1 MATVYLDLNAP
12 TNGSGSSSSD
22 PFNSSASAESGAGA
36 GGTIIYVADTVQ
48 NGSDDSNG
56 YFDFDAN
63 VILEAETSRK
73 VTLTGGSQAAY
84 VARYSDPISSSFNPV
99 LARRLVVDGSSK
111 SSATTFENLSATGVS
126 FRQEDM
132 EYISGSAYGI
142 NYSNRDGSIELVS
155 CKISGSPTAAMFVTS
170 TSLSA
175 DGDQTITINGLEL
188 DGTISSGLLSGIK
201 VTKVNNLTNTLALD
215 IKAVDA
221 KLTAT
226 GSGSVAAINVKSV
239 NPTVSN
245 CNITIDGLNS
255 TGTGHIGIVA
265 QGQSTAI
272 ASLPIISN
280 NTVNFKCKAGYGIAL
295 GQSSLDSNVTGGEV
309 SGNYVKG
316 VYSYADT
323 PHAFSVGQG
332 VAGSLTRGNTAQDTY
347 VGYLLSKCTSSTIE
361 GNLAFDCSGVSY
373 YVKGTTDITIQ
384 ENIAVVTNSFAAPA
398 SGRGVLSVAP
408 QGGTNTANATIRR
421 NLVIIESLDN
431 FHSLGYIEDSSQTA
445 SFSNNTYIIPDT
457 IDVDTVKLFSY
468 KNGVGGAANNTIA
481 EWNAQSEV
489 TDDVVVQLP
498 LAEIQK
504 RIESLRPSDAA
515 GSTPRAVT
523 YISAQT
529 AKATS
534 SAFTLQPSQELEIF
548 AAPRLGADEFVTIEV
563 NDASLGWRTM
573 GVVINSDDTS
583 GFIQNNKRVAQ
594 EYRVTKSAT
603 QASTRIE
610 SN

>member
-1 MATVYLDLNAP
+1 MATVYLDLNAS

-36 GGTIIYVADTVQ
+36 GGTIIYVADTTQ
-48 NGSDDSNG
+48 NGDDDSNG

-73 VTLTGGSQAAY
+73 VTLTGGNQAAY

-155 CKISGSPTAAMFVTS
+155 CKISGSPTSAMFATS
-170 TSLSA
+170 PSLSN
-175 DGDQTITINGLEL
+175 DGDQTVTINGLEL
-188 DGTISSGLLSGIK
+188 DGTISSGLLNGVQ

-226 GSGSVAAINVKSV
+226 GSGNIAAINVKTV

-245 CNITIDGLNS
+245 CNLTIDGLNT
-255 TGTGHIGIVA
+255 TGTGHFGILA

-280 NTVNFKCKAGYGIAL
+280 NIIDFKCNSGYGIAL
-295 GQSSLDSNVTGGEV
+295 GQSDVASNITGGQV
-309 SGNYVKG
+309 SGNYIKG
-316 VYSYADT
+316 VYSYTDT

-361 GNLAFDCSGVSY
+361 GNLAFDCFGVSY

-384 ENIAVVTNSFAAPA
+384 ENAAVVTNSFAKTANTL
-398 SGRGVLSVAP
+398 GVLAVAP
-408 QGGTNTANATIRR
+408 QGATNTANATIRR

-431 FHSLGYIEDSSQTA
+431 INSLSYLENSSQTA

-457 IDVDTVKLFSY
+457 IDVDTVKLFNY
-468 KNGVGGAANNTIA
+468 KNGAGGAANNTIA

-504 RIESLRPSDAA
+504 RIESLRPLDAT
-515 GSTPRAVT
+515 GSVPRAVT
-523 YISAQT
+523 YISSRTEA
-529 AKATS
+529 ATS
-534 SAFTLQPSQELEIF
+534 SSFTLQPSQELQVF
-548 AAPRLGADEFVTIEV
+548 AAPDLEENEYVTIEV
-563 NDASLGWRTM
+563 DDAIQGWRSM
-573 GVVINSDDTS
+573 GVVVNQFDSN

-594 EYRVTKSAT
+594 QYRLTKSAT
-603 QASTRIE
+603 RSSTRIE

>member
-1 MATVYLDLNAP
+1 MATVYLNLNAS

-36 GGTIIYVADTVQ
+36 GGTIIYVANTTQ
-48 NGSDDSNG
+48 NGNDDSNG
-56 YFDFDAN
+56 YFDFDAD
-63 VILEAETSRK
+63 VVLEAETSRK

-132 EYISGSAYGI
+132 EYISGSNYGI

-155 CKISGSPTAAMFVTS
+155 CKISGSPTSAMFATS
-170 TSLSA
+170 PSLSN
-175 DGDQTITINGLEL
+175 DGNQTVTVNGLEL
-188 DGTISSGLLSGIK
+188 DGTIASGLLNGIQ

-226 GSGSVAAINVKSV
+226 GSGNVAGINVKTV
-239 NPTVSN
+239 NPTISN
-245 CNITIDGLNS
+245 CNLTIDGLS
-255 TGTGHIGIVA
+255 TTGTGHFGIVV

-280 NTVNFKCKAGYGIAL
+280 NIVDFKCTSGYAIAL
-295 GQSSLDSNVTGGEV
+295 GQSDVDSNITGGEV
-309 SGNYVKG
+309 SGNYIKG
-316 VYSYADT
+316 VYSYTGT

-332 VAGSLTRGNTAQDTY
+332 VAGSLTRGNIAQDTY

-361 GNLAFDCSGVSY
+361 GNLAFDCFGVSY

-384 ENIAVVTNSFAAPA
+384 ENTAVVTNSFTKTANTL
-398 SGRGVLSVAP
+398 GVIAVAP
-408 QGGTNTANATIRR
+408 QGATNTANATIRR

-431 FHSLGYIEDSSQTA
+431 INSLGYLENSSQTA

-457 IDVDTVKLFSY
+457 IDVDTVKLFNY
-468 KNGVGGAANNTIA
+468 KNGAGGAANNTIA
-481 EWNAQSEV
+481 EWNDKAEV

-504 RIESLRPSDAA
+504 RIESLRPLDAT
-515 GSTPRAVT
+515 GSAPRAVT
-523 YISAQT
+523 YISARE
-529 AKATS
+529 AAATS
-534 SAFTLQPSQELEIF
+534 YIFTLQPSQEIQLF
-548 AAPRLGADEFVTIEV
+548 AAPALNANEYVTIEV
-563 NDASLGWRTM
+563 NDAIQGWRTM
-573 GVVINSDDTS
+573 GVVVNQLDSN
-583 GFIQNNKRVAQ
+583 GFIVNNKRIAQ
-594 EYRVTKSAT
+594 EYRLTKSAT
-603 QASTRIE
+603 LAATRIE

>member
-1 MATVYLDLNAP
+1 MATVYLDLNAS

-36 GGTIIYVADTVQ
+36 GGTIIYVANTTQ
-48 NGSDDSNG
+48 NGNDDSNG

-63 VILEAETSRK
+63 VVLEAETSRK

-132 EYISGSAYGI
+132 EYISGSNYGI

-155 CKISGSPTAAMFVTS
+155 CKISGSPTSAMFATS
-170 TSLSA
+170 PSLSN
-175 DGDQTITINGLEL
+175 DGNQTVTVNGLEL
-188 DGTISSGLLSGIK
+188 DGTIASGLLNGIQ

-226 GSGSVAAINVKSV
+226 GSGNVAGINVKTV
-239 NPTVSN
+239 NPTISN
-245 CNITIDGLNS
+245 CNLTIDGLS
-255 TGTGHIGIVA
+255 TTGTGHFGIVV

-280 NTVNFKCKAGYGIAL
+280 NIVDFKCTSGYAIAL
-295 GQSSLDSNVTGGEV
+295 GQSDVDSNITGGEV
-309 SGNYVKG
+309 SGNYIKG
-316 VYSYADT
+316 VYSYTGT

-361 GNLAFDCSGVSY
+361 GNLAFDCFGVSY

-384 ENIAVVTNSFAAPA
+384 ENTAVVTNSFTKTANTL
-398 SGRGVLSVAP
+398 GVIAVAP
-408 QGGTNTANATIRR
+408 QGATNTANATIRR

-431 FHSLGYIEDSSQTA
+431 INSLGYLENSSQTA

-457 IDVDTVKLFSY
+457 IDVDTVKLFNY
-468 KNGVGGAANNTIA
+468 KNGAGGAANNTIA
-481 EWNAQSEV
+481 EWNDKEEV

-504 RIESLRPSDAA
+504 RIESLRPLDATGGA
-515 GSTPRAVT
+515 PRAVT
-523 YISAQT
+523 YISARE
-529 AKATS
+529 AAATS
-534 SAFTLQPSQELEIF
+534 SAFTIQPSQELEIF
-548 AAPRLGADEFVTIEV
+548 AAPRLGSDEYVTIEV
-563 NDASLGWRTM
+563 NDVSLGWRTM
-573 GVVINSDDTS
+573 GIVINSDDTS
-583 GFIQNNKRVAQ
+583 GFIVNNKRVAQ

-603 QASTRIE
+603 QVATRIE